1 MEELKVLDSN
11 GIELAAGDS
20 VTIIQNLKVKGTK
33 DIKKWTAV
41 KNIRLISD
49 DNEVI
54 EWRVDGV
61 VMVLKTCFVKKLT
74 KKK

>member
-1 MEELKVLDSN
+1 MEDIKVVDSN
-11 GIELAAGDS
+11 WTELVAGDS
-20 VTIIQNLKVKGTK
+20 VTIIQNLKVKWTK
-33 DIKKWTAV
+33 DIKKGTAV

-49 DNEVI
+49 DTEVI
-54 EWRVDGV
+54 EGRVDGV

>member
-1 MEELKVLDSN
+1 MEEIKVLDSN
-11 GIELAAGDS
+11 WTELIAGDS

-54 EWRVDGV
+54 EGRVDGV
-61 VMVLKTCFVKKLT
+61 VMVLKTCFVKKLS

>member
-1 MEELKVLDSN
+1 MEEIKVLDSN
-11 GIELAAGDS
+11 WTELVAGDS

-54 EWRVDGV
+54 EGRVDGV
-61 VMVLKTCFVKKLT
+61 VMILKTCFVKKLT

>member
-1 MEELKVLDSN
+1 
-11 GIELAAGDS
+11 

-54 EWRVDGV
+54 EGRVDGV
-61 VMVLKTCFVKKLT
+61 VMVLKTCFIKKLT

>member
-1 MEELKVLDSN
+1 MEDIKVVDSN
-11 GIELAAGDS
+11 WTELVAGDS
-20 VTIIQNLKVKGTK
+20 VTIIQNLKVRWTK
-33 DIKKWTAV
+33 DIKKGTAV

-49 DNEVI
+49 DTEVI
-54 EWRVDGV
+54 EGRVDGV

>member
-1 MEELKVLDSN
+1 MEENKVVDSN
-11 GIELAAGDS
+11 GTELVAGDS

-33 DIKKWTAV
+33 DIKKGTAV

-54 EWRVDGV
+54 EGRVDGV

>member
-1 MEELKVLDSN
+1 
-11 GIELAAGDS
+11 
-20 VTIIQNLKVKGTK
+20 
-33 DIKKWTAV
+33 V

-49 DNEVI
+49 DTEVI
-54 EWRVDGV
+54 EGRVDGV